1 VITLEGAPE
10 AIDAAGKAKTVHNVV
25 CALKENRLEIAVFT
39 LLLYSVGAIDK
50 AMAYGTG
57 LCM

>member
-1 VITLEGAPE
+1 MEHASE
-10 AIDAAGKAKTVHNVV
+10 AIDAAQKAKTVHSVV

-39 LLLYSVGAIDK
+39 LLLYSIGAIDK